1 MCFCLVSKA
10 LIILLG
16 WLQHRAILEMFT
28 IGVRSVLIA
37 FVGAKIYWKNISLS
51 RLAKFCALYGI
62 DFHPI
67 YSLHILYENWWLI
80 DQSA

>member
-51 RLAKFCALYGI
+51 VQ
-62 DFHPI
+62 D
-67 YSLHILYENWWLI
+67 W
-80 DQSA
+80 QSFVHYMI